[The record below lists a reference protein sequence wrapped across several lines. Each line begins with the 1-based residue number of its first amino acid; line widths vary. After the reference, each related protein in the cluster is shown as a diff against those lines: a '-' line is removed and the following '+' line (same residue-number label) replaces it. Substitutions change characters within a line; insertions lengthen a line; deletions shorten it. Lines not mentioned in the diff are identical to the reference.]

1 MIRILVKSKIL
12 FSLTF
17 LVLLTL
23 GTTAFAQTQEKTGK
37 TVLETI
43 SGDKKTC
50 KYVEKGLYKPF
61 SNISTD
67 FVLFKDILNL
77 EKVEGGECLKVAG
90 STDKFVF
97 MLFRIFIGVSAVL
110 AVIYISVAGIGL
122 ILQEADPKKRIKSKQ
137 MLVHALVGLL
147 LSVGAWVLLYTVN
160 NKLVNFNFFTSAID
174 NTGFGGV
181 IGQGI
186 KDARAGIEVV
196 DKNKSIIAGQQ
207 TGGVPNGV
215 QTISVPPGSIDPRTG
230 SISFAQQGRLTKVAD
245 IPEYVERGY
254 QPTTVDG
261 KTFYLGKTTTF
272 GGTGDRNSNS
282 EKKLAIDDSLREIDL
297 DQDNDEYIAARWVY
311 SLVGKQDLKDYD
323 VEVLNPTTG
332 KSIILQP
339 QNGIAVKDW
348 GPNPVANSNADYD
361 TSRKV
366 LQRIGVPDGGQ
377 IGVRLIPKQ

>member
-12 FSLTF
+12 LSLTF
-17 LVLLTL
+17 LALLTL
-23 GTTAFAQTQEKTGK
+23 GTTTFAQTQEKTI
-37 TVLETI
+37 LETL
-43 SGDKKTC
+43 SGSTKTC
-50 KYVEKGLYKPF
+50 PYIGKGLYKPF
-61 SNISTD
+61 SNINTD
-67 FVLFKDILNL
+67 FVLFKDILNVTNG
-77 EKVEGGECLKVAG
+77 KEGDPSCLKIAG

-110 AVIYISVAGIGL
+110 AVIYISVAGVGL

-137 MLVHALVGLL
+137 MLIHALVGLL

-160 NKLVNFNFFTSAID
+160 NKLVNFNFFTEALN
-174 NTGFGGV
+174 NTGFEGV
-181 IGQGI
+181 IGQGV
-186 KDARAGIEVV
+186 KDAKASIEVMN
-196 DKNKSIIAGQQ
+196 KNKSITTNQQ
-207 TGGVPNGV
+207 AGGVSNGT
-215 QTISVPPGSIDPRTG
+215 QTIPVPPGSIDPRTG

-272 GGTGDRNSNS
+272 GGSGDANENSD
-282 EKKLAIDDSLREIDL
+282 KKLAIDSSLREIDL

-311 SLVGKQDLKDYD
+311 SLVGKEDLKDYD

-348 GPNPVANSNADYD
+348 GPNPRANSSADYD